1 MDRGYL
7 FCQIMPLEVPVAENE
22 IDLTIEITENSI
34 VSIDQ
39 ININGN
45 TKTNENVIRRELR
58 MFPGDIFSR
67 DALMRSQNEIYM
79 LNYFANVTPDVV
91 PVSEN
96 AVDVELT
103 VEEKSID
110 QAKLSFSISQVYG
123 RVGGGE
129 RRARGDSHRVCGG
142 AGAAPGV
149 GVAGGEQLAI
159 PPGRFTATLADG
171 PPV

>member
-1 MDRGYL
+1 MR
-7 FCQIMPLEVPVAENE
+7 ENE

-91 PVSEN
+91 PLVK
-96 AVDVELT
+96 T
-103 VEEKSID
+103 
-110 QAKLSFSISQVYG
+110 Q
-123 RVGGGE
+123 
-129 RRARGDSHRVCGG
+129 
-142 AGAAPGV
+142 
-149 GVAGGEQLAI
+149 
-159 PPGRFTATLADG
+159 
-171 PPV
+171 